1 SGLSSLRLVE
11 GSCNGGDEVGADTGK
26 GGGILDE
33 GASDLVGESM
43 KGGGNG
49 GE

>member
-1 SGLSSLRLVE
+1 G
-11 GSCNGGDEVGADTGK
+11 GCNGGDEVEANIGK
-26 GGGILDE
+26 SSGVPDE
-33 GASDLVGESM
+33 GASNLVGGSM